1 MPEGQVK
8 ALVVVQMWNIVQG
21 DAGSKD
27 SFMGNGCLLQEKTK
41 QKIKTKVVKRGN
53 QARAENCSMC
63 P

>member
-1 MPEGQVK
+1 M
-8 ALVVVQMWNIVQG
+8 QG

-53 QARAENCSMC
+53 QA
-63 P
+63 

>member
-53 QARAENCSMC
+53 QA
-63 P
+63 